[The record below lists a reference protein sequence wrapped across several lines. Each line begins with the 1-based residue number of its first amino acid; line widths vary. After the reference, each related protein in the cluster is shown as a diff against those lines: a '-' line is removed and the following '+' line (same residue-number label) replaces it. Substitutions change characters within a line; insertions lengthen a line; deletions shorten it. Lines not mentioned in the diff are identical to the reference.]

1 MHTDIDNFLLTTIIL
16 FQNMGNQSSKKQ
28 INPKTIADL
37 RSHIDV
43 EFSKEE
49 IQDWYKDFR
58 QYLRQGE
65 TELDKTAFIKV
76 YNSLFYGDAS
86 EFAEQVFRTFD
97 HDGNNSVDFKEFI
110 LGLCLSGSE
119 NAEKKIKW
127 AFNMYDIDQDGYIS
141 KEEMTHIL
149 KAICKM
155 TGSKIPPEFK
165 SPEDMTEKIFKI
177 LDNNSDNRISQQEFI
192 EGADKVQILVDI
204 LQCNPDS

>member
-58 QYLRQGE
+58 QYLRHGE

-149 KAICKM
+149 KASFSIDVNVTNEIVINQTFLKL
-155 TGSKIPPEFK
+155 KI
-165 SPEDMTEKIFKI
+165 
-177 LDNNSDNRISQQEFI
+177 Q
-192 EGADKVQILVDI
+192 KV
-204 LQCNPDS
+204 CC

>member
-1 MHTDIDNFLLTTIIL
+1 
-16 FQNMGNQSSKKQ
+16 MGNQSSKKQ

-43 EFSKEE
+43 EFSKDE

-58 QYLRQGE
+58 QYLRHGE

-97 HDGNNSVDFKEFI
+97 HNGNNSVDFKEFI

-127 AFNMYDIDQDGYIS
+127 AFNMYDIDQDGYITT
-141 KEEMTHIL
+141 EEMTHIL

-155 TGSKIPPEFK
+155 TGSKIPHEFN

-177 LDNNSDNRISQQEFI
+177 LDKNSDNRISQQEFI

>member
-1 MHTDIDNFLLTTIIL
+1 
-16 FQNMGNQSSKKQ
+16 MGNQSSKKQ

-37 RSHIDV
+37 RNHIDV
-43 EFSKEE
+43 EFSKDE

-58 QYLRQGE
+58 QYLRHGE

-127 AFNMYDIDQDGYIS
+127 AFNMYDIDQDGYITT
-141 KEEMTHIL
+141 EEMTHIL

-155 TGSKIPPEFK
+155 TGKVPQEFK
-165 SPEDMTEKIFKI
+165 SPEDMAEKIFNM
-177 LDNNSDNRISQQEFI
+177 LDKNSDSAISQQEFI
-192 EGADKVQILVDI
+192 EGADKVQILVD
-204 LQCNPDS
+204 LLSCDPDS